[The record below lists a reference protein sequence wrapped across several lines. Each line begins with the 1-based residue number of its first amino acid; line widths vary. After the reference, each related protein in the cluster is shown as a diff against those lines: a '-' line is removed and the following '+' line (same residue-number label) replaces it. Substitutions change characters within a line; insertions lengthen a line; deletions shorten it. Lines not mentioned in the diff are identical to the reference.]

1 MENELLEETGYVGDI
16 PEGWKWV
23 KLGDLVEIIKG
34 KKPENLI
41 ENPSKNTLP
50 NSRIS

>member
-1 MENELLEETGYVGDI
+1 MSFWKHERDGYVGDI

-41 ENPSKNTLP
+41 ENPSKIPYLT
-50 NSRIS
+50 